1 MCLDLPID
9 PASPATATAP
19 ELSTHSVVGSS
30 CTSPISPSSPLS
42 HNSQLGVPLSVW
54 ALDAHHDIALI
65 ESGLSHPGDMARLEA
80 CVAPTEGVLTHLG
93 EAHLGN
99 FQDADHLAKEKCTL
113 FQGCTRV
120 FMPAFLK
127 GACEPHLRCPVV
139 TWAFKGNAEETD
151 AALVV
156 DVYDRDK
163 GYVVGSSKES
173 LGSFEVRPARD
184 VVAHRASQ
192 SGGAKHT
199 RAHKMEK
206 TTVTRTFSLKGDA
219 SVRGGIEMEL
229 TWQPFAAE

>member
-1 MCLDLPID
+1 MAET
-9 PASPATATAP
+9 ASTAP
-19 ELSTHSVVGSS
+19 EIGGSTKGCVPTNVGCYKEEVTKSK
-30 CTSPISPSSPLS
+30 IEV
-42 HNSQLGVPLSVW
+42 N
-54 ALDAHHDIALI
+54 DI
-65 ESGLSHPGDMARLEA
+65 D
-80 CVAPTEGVLTHLG
+80 
-93 EAHLGN
+93 
-99 FQDADHLAKEKCTL
+99 
-113 FQGCTRV
+113 
-120 FMPAFLK
+120 
-127 GACEPHLRCPVV
+127 
-139 TWAFKGNAEETD
+139 
-151 AALVV
+151 
-156 DVYDRDK
+156 DRDK

>member
-1 MCLDLPID
+1 ML
-9 PASPATATAP
+9 TARV
-19 ELSTHSVVGSS
+19 LRGVG
-30 CTSPISPSSPLS
+30 
-42 HNSQLGVPLSVW
+42 
-54 ALDAHHDIALI
+54 
-65 ESGLSHPGDMARLEA
+65 
-80 CVAPTEGVLTHLG
+80 
-93 EAHLGN
+93 
-99 FQDADHLAKEKCTL
+99 
-113 FQGCTRV
+113 
-120 FMPAFLK
+120 LK
-127 GACEPHLRCPVV
+127 GADNGGKSSDPFCKLAMRKANVDGASSASSKKDLIRHKTRTCEQTLDPEWNERFEFVGV
-139 TWAFKGNAEETD
+139 RED

-163 GYVVGSSKES
+163 GYVIGSSKES
-173 LGSFEVRPARD
+173 LGSFEVQPARD